1 MRPAALLAVAALALA
16 SCGGS
21 EGGGWRSANG
31 DLAGTRTAH
40 GSEIDSES
48 VGSLR
53 VAWRFR
59 YPGRAGFSGI
69 AASTPLVADGV
80 VYVQDLNS
88 NVYALDADSGRPRW
102 THRFDVE
109 NGGPNG
115 LALAG
120 GRIFGNTTAS
130 SFALDGE
137 TGRLLWETRLGSPP
151 GTPITIA
158 PAVARGLVFTSTTA
172 QRPGGRGELVGLE
185 ADTGAI
191 RWRFDTIE
199 APWRFPDAFGGGA
212 WQTPTVAE
220 DGRVYWGIAN
230 PNPWGGTAERPNG
243 GSYPGPVR
251 YTSSLVVLE
260 GESGALAW
268 FDQVTPHDIRDYDF
282 QNPPVL
288 AGDLVVGAGKAG
300 RVLAWNARTTS
311 RVWETEVGLHRN
323 DRGSLPARRISV
335 CPGFLGGVETPLAV
349 AHGRVFVPS
358 VDLCYP
364 ESSRGSGNLGFYRV
378 QPESGRGRFT
388 ALDLET
394 GERLWERRLPQPVFG
409 CATVSN
415 DLVFTSTYDGRI
427 YAFDTETGATV
438 WEERAPAGINAC
450 PAVAGDLLL
459 VQAGTDHPSFGEV
472 PPLGLVAY
480 RLA

>member
-1 MRPAALLAVAALALA
+1 MRAFLPLLAVLVLV
-16 SCGGS
+16 SCGP
-21 EGGGWRSANG
+21 GGDGEWTAPNG
-31 DLAGTRTAH
+31 DLAGTRSAG
-40 GSEIDSES
+40 GSEIDAANAK
-48 VGSLR
+48 SLR
-53 VAWRFR
+53 LAWSFR

-69 AASTPLVADGV
+69 AASTPLVEDGV

-88 NVYALDADSGRPRW
+88 NVYALDASSGRRLW
-102 THRFDVE
+102 TRRFDVE

-115 LALAG
+115 LALAD
-120 GRIFGNTTAS
+120 GRVFGNTTTSA
-130 SFALDGE
+130 FALRAA
-137 TGRLLWETRLGSPP
+137 TGQVDWLTRLGADPAR
-151 GTPITIA
+151 PITIA
-158 PAVARGLVFTSTTA
+158 PAVAGGLVFTSTTA
-172 QRPGGRGELVGLE
+172 ARAGARGELVGLD
-185 ADTGAI
+185 AASGAV

-199 APWRFPDAFGGGA
+199 EPWRFPEAFGGGA
-212 WQTPTVAE
+212 WQTPTVDD
-220 DGRVYWGIAN
+220 DGRVYWGISN
-230 PNPWGGTAERPNG
+230 PAPWGGSAERPNG
-243 GSYPGPVR
+243 GAYPGPAR

-260 GESGALAW
+260 GETGKLAW

-300 RVLAWNARTTS
+300 RVLAWNRENKE

-323 DRGSLPARRISV
+323 DRGPLPRKLVSV

-349 AHGRVFVPS
+349 ADGRVFVPV

-378 QPESGRGRFT
+378 DPADGKGRLT

-394 GERLWERRLPQPVFG
+394 GKPLWERRLPQPVFG

-415 DLVFTSTYDGRI
+415 DVVFTSTYDGRL
-427 YAFDTETGATV
+427 YGFDTETGETV
-438 WEERAPAGINAC
+438 WETRAPAGINAC

-480 RLA
+480 RLG